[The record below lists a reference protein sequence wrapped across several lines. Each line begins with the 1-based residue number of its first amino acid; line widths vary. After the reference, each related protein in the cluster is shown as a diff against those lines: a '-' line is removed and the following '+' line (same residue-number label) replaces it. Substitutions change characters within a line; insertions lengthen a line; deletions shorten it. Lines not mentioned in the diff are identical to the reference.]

1 MALIGTYYLVEPD
14 KWLMATHGDVR
25 EAKRRADQWFEAKG
39 TYEGAEQEIEE
50 FVRQWALKQ
59 LIEVYHYPIEWLG
72 EKIQI
77 EEPVKMGSTE
87 KEADIAI
94 KNNNR
99 RAFLFVETKKGNISD
114 VEFEDAQRQLET
126 YLAATHTAT
135 IGIHMSAY
143 KRCCSCCSQGV
154 RQSNLLYWI

>member
-87 KEADIAI
+87 KEADW
-94 KNNNR
+94 KCQEMCSR
-99 RAFLFVETKKGNISD
+99 ETPKI
-114 VEFEDAQRQLET
+114 
-126 YLAATHTAT
+126 
-135 IGIHMSAY
+135 
-143 KRCCSCCSQGV
+143 
-154 RQSNLLYWI
+154 